1 MTTLAQF
8 INSEANTIC
17 KKFDHL
23 TKEQA
28 KEITRWT
35 MNRYT
40 GRANLHDLI
49 MNTPEDD
56 NQG

>member
-8 INSEANTIC
+8 INSEANTLC

-28 KEITRWT
+28 KEIARWT

-49 MNTPEDD
+49 MNTKDD
-56 NQG
+56 EQ